1 MFRCS
6 LVLPHFF
13 VSFHIF
19 DRAFSNKTF
28 WKFDVSNPQ
37 TSTEHKNVIVS
48 TFHHGC
54 CKLGCGLLII
64 IIHNNKFAFF
74 VLKLVNKASH
84 HTMTQTFTD
93 ASLIPS
99 YKNKTLIYLI
109 CKHFLGFKVYSASKT
124 NMWIRLCRNNVSWIV
139 LIFWSN
145 VQKQVWFLSG
155 NLFSVF
161 IGTLCLLQWNINVEI
176 LIWWRHDAEEK
187 WLLYCKQL
195 NLYFHKINGK

>member
-1 MFRCS
+1 MLRCS
-6 LVLPHFF
+6 LLLPHFF

-19 DRAFSNKTF
+19 DCAFSNKTF
-28 WKFDVSNPQ
+28 WKLDVSNSQ
-37 TSTEHKNVIVS
+37 TSTEHKNVVVS

-64 IIHNNKFAFF
+64 IVHNNKFAFL
-74 VLKLVNKASH
+74 VLQLVNKH
-84 HTMTQTFTD
+84 QIMQWYKHL
-93 ASLIPS
+93 LI
-99 YKNKTLIYLI
+99 YTLLKNEILIYLI

-145 VQKQVWFLSG
+145 VQKQVRFLSG

-161 IGTLCLLQWNINVEI
+161 IRTLCLLQWKINIEI
-176 LIWWRHDAEEK
+176 LIWWRHDVREK
-187 WLLYCKQL
+187 WLLYSNCRFML
-195 NLYFHKINGK
+195 I